1 MTAPLSP
8 SRQDQENNATRL
20 RYQNDTIIQFI
31 STRTREVLI
40 ELKMFDGA
48 LITWGQTSPEQLKVR
63 LADGV
68 VHLNGRLVDSRGE
81 LASIDGDEWDLSS
94 SLRIDL
100 RPFDSDAPQRGMY
113 GDKLLARD

>member
-1 MTAPLSP
+1 
-8 SRQDQENNATRL
+8 
-20 RYQNDTIIQFI
+20 
-31 STRTREVLI
+31 VLTEMKRI
-40 ELKMFDGA
+40 DGA
-48 LITWGQTSPEQLKVR
+48 LITWGQTSPEHLKVR